1 MTDSYT
7 EVTNKS
13 WGSRMKNAFGGIGTG
28 ILLII
33 AATYLMY
40 WNEGR
45 SVRTG
50 DAITEA
56 QLAAEE
62 LPSISSVDASFNG
75 KLVHAVG
82 GTATTDEL
90 TDPMFGIKVNN
101 AVKLRRKVE
110 YYQWIEESKQE
121 TRTKLGGGQETVTTY
136 TYRMDWVSNP
146 VNSQSFKQA
155 AGHENTVRIQ
165 AKSEEQYAKNVTFG
179 AYRLPDFFI
188 RSISGEQ
195 AVPINLT
202 DDERSELQ
210 RVFFSQNPLDTVDNT
225 GNSNL
230 EENINNSG
238 SQAVRG
244 PNTMINVQ
252 GNFLYIGRRPNQP
265 KVGDMRIS
273 FFEVP
278 AQEISIIAKVSGDTF
293 APFRASNGENF
304 SKLSMGNQEMSVMF
318 DQAHSANST
327 MTWVLRIVG
336 ILLCIAGI
344 RTVLAPLRVIAD
356 VIPILGSIVGAGTGL
371 VAGLLG
377 VAWSLVVIAFA
388 WIRFRPVLGISLLA
402 IAFVLVVLL
411 FLKGRRKSAAQA
423 A

>member
-1 MTDSYT
+1 MADSYT

-13 WGSRMKNAFGGIGTG
+13 WGSRMKNAFGGIGAG
-28 ILLII
+28 ILLFL

-50 DAITEA
+50 DAIAEA
-56 QLAAEE
+56 QLMAEE
-62 LPSISSVDASFNG
+62 LPSISSLDGAFDG

-90 TDPMFGIKVNN
+90 TDHMFGIKVNN

-110 YYQWIEESKQE
+110 YYQWVEESKQE

-146 VNSQSFKQA
+146 VDSQNFKRT

-210 RVFFSQNPLDTVDNT
+210 KAFFSQNPLDIVDNSS
-225 GNSNL
+225 NRNL
-230 EENINNSG
+230 EENIDNAV

-244 PNTMINVQ
+244 PNTMINIQ

-304 SKLSMGNQEMSVMF
+304 YKLNMGSHEMAAMF

-327 MTWVLRIVG
+327 MTWILRIVG
-336 ILLCIAGI
+336 IFLCIGGI
-344 RTVLAPLRVIAD
+344 RAVLNPLRVIAD

-377 VAWSLVVIAFA
+377 IAWSLVVIAFA
-388 WIRFRPVLGISLLA
+388 WIRFRPVLGISLLV
-402 IAFVLVVLL
+402 IALALVVLL
-411 FLKGRRKSAAQA
+411 FLKGRRKNTAQA

>member
-1 MTDSYT
+1 MADTYT

-13 WGSRMKNAFGGIGTG
+13 WGSRMKNSFSGIGTG

-33 AATYLMY
+33 AATWLMY

-62 LPSISSVDASFNG
+62 LPSISALDGAFDG

-82 GTATTDEL
+82 ATATTDEL
-90 TDPMFGIKVNN
+90 TDPMFGIKAN

-110 YYQWIEESKQE
+110 YYQWVEESKQE

-136 TYRMDWVSNP
+136 TYRMDWVSTP
-146 VNSQSFKQA
+146 VDSQNFKRTE
-155 AGHENTVRIQ
+155 GHENMTRIQ
-165 AKSEEQYAKNVTFG
+165 AKNEEQYAKNVSFG

-188 RSISGEQ
+188 RAMSGER
-195 AVPINLT
+195 AVQLNLT

-210 RVFFSQNPLDTVDNT
+210 KAFFSQNPMDMVDNAVN
-225 GNSNL
+225 GNL
-230 EENINNSG
+230 EENIDN
-238 SQAVRG
+238 AVTRVVRG
-244 PNTMINVQ
+244 PNTMINMQ

-265 KVGDMRIS
+265 KVGDVRVS

-278 AQEISIIAKVSGDTF
+278 PAEISIIAKVSGDTF
-293 APFRASNGENF
+293 VPFRASNGENF
-304 SKLSMGNQEMSVMF
+304 SKLNMGNHDMAAMF

-336 ILLCIAGI
+336 ILLCIGGI
-344 RTVLAPLRVIAD
+344 RAVLNPLRVIAD
-356 VIPILGSIVGAGTGL
+356 VIPIMGSIVGAGTGL

-388 WIRFRPVLGISLLA
+388 WIRFRPVLGISLLVVA
-402 IAFVLVVLL
+402 LALVVFL
-411 FLKGRRKSAAQA
+411 FIRGRRKSAAHA
-423 A
+423 